1 MINCDHYRQI
11 AEAATINGTNYDTMA
26 AQYEAGTPIETV
38 LLARGRNILP
48 TDGEWCWMEEAA
60 RLMGVSYTTLVS
72 TGMTNSYAGL
82 DTKSASKTGKGVR
95 GAGRLIRRS
104 DAKEVGRIRR
114 ELHVSL
120 IVGLKIMQAKKD
132 GVL

>member
-11 AEAATINGTNYDTMA
+11 ADAAALNGGNYDTMA
-26 AQYEAGTPIETV
+26 AAYERGTPLERV
-38 LLARGRNILP
+38 LLARGREILP
-48 TDGEWCWMEEAA
+48 ADGEWCWMEEAA
-60 RLMGVSYTTLVS
+60 RLMGVTYCTLVG
-72 TGMTNSYAGL
+72 TATVRSYAGL

-95 GAGRLIRRS
+95 GCGRLIRRS

-120 IVGLKIMQAKKD
+120 IVALKIMQAKKD